1 LRKRQ
6 VQPEALGEE
15 AGAAEPA
22 VEVVE
27 AADGVEVI
35 ELSELSAEL
44 PPVPPGTLVEAEPK
58 SPLDEI
64 LGAFA
69 RAMRRKGPA

>member
-6 VQPEALGEE
+6 LQPEARGEE

-22 VEVVE
+22 VEVVDVAQPVE
-27 AADGVEVI
+27 GVEVI
-35 ELSELSAEL
+35 ELSEEL

-69 RAMRRKGPA
+69 RAMRRKGPG